1 MGVKERI
8 SANWR
13 RAAETR
19 HRGKWYFIAY
29 FLCIACLT
37 LGVFFESKLFVLGL
51 LGMPYCLFGVMY
63 SNTRSPKSRVVWVL
77 LLFFSICFYALFAL
91 MTWCGDNQNLE
102 ISDALLVAALLVLA
116 SGQLRLLMRVR
127 PIVFGTMRTESDDDT

>member
-1 MGVKERI
+1 
-8 SANWR
+8 
-13 RAAETR
+13 
-19 HRGKWYFIAY
+19 
-29 FLCIACLT
+29 
-37 LGVFFESKLFVLGL
+37 
-51 LGMPYCLFGVMY
+51 
-63 SNTRSPKSRVVWVL
+63 VWVL